1 MRHDR
6 SLTVC
11 FPVNRDMVDT
21 MIFRNSKN
29 FMEENAMV
37 GLDELARVTVLNDNE
52 PQYDVCLR

>member
-1 MRHDR
+1 
-6 SLTVC
+6 
-11 FPVNRDMVDT
+11 MVDT

-52 PQYDVCLR
+52 PQYDVRMHSYSNE